1 MLNYEGGRVFVAAHK
16 EVYCLLQLPFEKQVT
31 HQTTDKRINRL
42 ADTERQMTDRKT
54 ERQTKKQTERQK
66 DRKKERK
73 KERKT
78 VGQTDRQTDRWTET
92 VR

>member
-1 MLNYEGGRVFVAAHK
+1 MFVVAHK
-16 EVYCLLQLPFEKQVT
+16 EVYCLVQLPFEKQVT

-54 ERQTKKQTERQK
+54 DKETNRKTKRQTERKK
-66 DRKKERK
+66 DR
-73 KERKT
+73 
-78 VGQTDRQTDRWTET
+78 QMDRQTDRWTEI

>member
-1 MLNYEGGRVFVAAHK
+1 MFVAAHK
-16 EVYCLLQLPFEKQVT
+16 EVYCLVQLPFEKQVT

-73 KERKT
+73 T
-78 VGQTDRQTDRWTET
+78 DGQTDRQMDRDSKIMDS
-92 VR
+92 RKY

>member
-1 MLNYEGGRVFVAAHK
+1 MFVAAHK
-16 EVYCLLQLPFEKQVT
+16 EVYCLVQLPFEKQVT

-54 ERQTKKQTERQK
+54 ERQKDRQRNKQK
-66 DRKKERK
+66 DKKIERK
-73 KERKT
+73 KER
-78 VGQTDRQTDRWTET
+78 QMDRQTDRWTET